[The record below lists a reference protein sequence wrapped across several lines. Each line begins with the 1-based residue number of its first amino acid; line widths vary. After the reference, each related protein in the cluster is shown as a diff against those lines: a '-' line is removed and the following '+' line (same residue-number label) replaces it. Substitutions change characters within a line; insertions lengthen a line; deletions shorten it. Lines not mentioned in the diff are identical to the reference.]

1 MLKSNYLQYLH
12 DNRSNFYYQSEVRL
26 KWKKDFNYHISF
38 LSAFSRKMKQL
49 ISFVVMTVLL
59 SSNCLGRSIS
69 SEPDNSLSAN
79 SVNSVTYE
87 QPRDWVKISRAP
99 PARITQVRGTT
110 IELECE
116 VMGSPTPIVQWVHG
130 SGQMIDVS

>member
-1 MLKSNYLQYLH
+1 
-12 DNRSNFYYQSEVRL
+12 
-26 KWKKDFNYHISF
+26 
-38 LSAFSRKMKQL
+38 
-49 ISFVVMTVLL
+49 MTVLL

-99 PARITQVRGTT
+99 PARVTQVRGTT